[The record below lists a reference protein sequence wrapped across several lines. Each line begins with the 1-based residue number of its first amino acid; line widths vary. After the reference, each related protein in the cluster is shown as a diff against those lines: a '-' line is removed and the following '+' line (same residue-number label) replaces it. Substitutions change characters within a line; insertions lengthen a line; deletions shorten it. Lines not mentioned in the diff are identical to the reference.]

1 MGLHEIWI
9 KWENKEVFKHGKVG
23 RSFTSRSVH
32 HTTTTNQYLLLSLWT
47 HYQAVQLNNECFESL
62 KVKSLISHVDIS
74 LINVYI
80 LCIDYPSTQYYV
92 SQFLEDNKYRKM
104 VAKLK
109 ISRLDFTKNAVNMV
123 CKSTQN
129 NTQENIVNYIFS
141 TFSFKI
147 YTKNE

>member
-1 MGLHEIWI
+1 MLCRISNIKVVNKYLVEQSCNVLYSFISSFWCRRMGLHEIWI

-80 LCIDYPSTQYYV
+80 LCIDYPSTQY
-92 SQFLEDNKYRKM
+92 ST
-104 VAKLK
+104 A
-109 ISRLDFTKNAVNMV
+109 RLRVTYLN
-123 CKSTQN
+123 S
-129 NTQENIVNYIFS
+129 
-141 TFSFKI
+141 
-147 YTKNE
+147 